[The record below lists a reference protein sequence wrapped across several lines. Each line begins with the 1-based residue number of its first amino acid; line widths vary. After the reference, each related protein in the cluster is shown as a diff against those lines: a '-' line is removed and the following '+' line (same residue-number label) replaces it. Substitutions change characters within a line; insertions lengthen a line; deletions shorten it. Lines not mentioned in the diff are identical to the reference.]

1 MPAPPSTDLAKLFGF
16 MQQETVAIMG
26 SGGKTTLLWYLAQ
39 AFRQQ
44 KVLVTPTTKLFLPL
58 STVPMPMM
66 APVMPMTPMTQ
77 ISTTAKTAM
86 MTTMTQVFTPPTPS
100 TPSASSACSGCSSP
114 ALPYDRFYD
123 SEAFA
128 LLSPD
133 LSEQAELSEQPDS
146 PKAPEVP
153 PLTELP
159 PSPGIYLKGITL
171 AGKKANDYSPPLN
184 QPEKP
189 PSKPNNNA
197 DDKRGKRRE
206 VSDPTL
212 FAHKITPLP
221 QDLLAH
227 QRFLFDK
234 VFMECDGAR
243 NLPLKGWSASEPVIP
258 YFTST
263 VIAVIPLWAIGL
275 RANHETIHRAE
286 LFYAMTGCQEGD
298 SLTMEHLA
306 RAIAH
311 PEGLLAKAGARRIIL
326 FLHCAEKSAPQGSHH
341 LANQLV
347 SLLPQNA
354 LEQTSRIVVGSAR
367 EGWGK
372 VVWDR

>member
-1 MPAPPSTDLAKLFGF
+1 MTVPPSTALAKLFGF
-16 MQQETVAIMG
+16 MQQETVAIIG
-26 SGGKTTLLWYLAQ
+26 SGGKTTLLWHLAQ

-58 STVPMPMM
+58 STVPSAPM
-66 APVMPMTPMTQ
+66 ASTTPMSPITPT
-77 ISTTAKTAM
+77 TTASQPPTW
-86 MTTMTQVFTPPTPS
+86 PTPS
-100 TPSASSACSGCSSP
+100 APSVCSGCSS
-114 ALPYDRFYD
+114 LPYDRFCD
-123 SEAFA
+123 SAVFTQLCA
-128 LLSPD
+128 
-133 LSEQAELSEQPDS
+133 QCSEQPECLNAS
-146 PKAPEVP
+146 Q
-153 PLTELP
+153 LP
-159 PSPGIYLKGITL
+159 PFPSASLKGITL
-171 AGKKANDYSPPLN
+171 AGNMVTDCSSPLN

-189 PSKPNNNA
+189 PSKP
-197 DDKRGKRRE
+197 DSTQKKREKRRE

-221 QDLLAH
+221 QDLLAR

-258 YFTST
+258 HFTST
-263 VIAVIPLWAIGL
+263 VVAVIPLWAIGL
-275 RANHETIHRAE
+275 QANHETIHRAE

-326 FLHCAEKSAPQGSHH
+326 FLHCAEKKVPQGSHH
-341 LANQLV
+341 LASQLV
-347 SLLPQNA
+347 SFLPQKA
-354 LEQTSRIVVGSAR
+354 LQLTNRIVVGSAR
-367 EGWGK
+367 EGWGQ
-372 VVWDR
+372 VVWSGGLV